1 MDPDERPSKVRK
13 IERVEGAGPDVEA
26 NTPLLTKATPPSLQQ
41 DSIPPASETK
51 GTAHVSVPPLNS
63 EFSDDDDSDAR
74 FQTSELST
82 ASQNNQASSLESTT
96 QATNGEPG
104 KPMSKNQLKK
114 QRKREAWEAGRPKRK
129 EKRKQ
134 KLLDRKQRK
143 REARDE
149 VTHLEQSQDGKDGET
164 QGDQAQQQQ
173 QTALGRRA
181 LGPRQHT
188 LLPVTIIIDCG
199 FDNLMTEKERISL
212 GSQVTRSYSD
222 NSRAPFQTHLVIS
235 SWGGLLK
242 DRFDTILAK
251 NYLNWRG
258 VTFDRGNF
266 AAAADKAREV
276 MSGRSGGLLKGIFKS
291 TAMEDDEELK
301 QTSGPGESESPAT
314 EKTGHPSDPAQPD
327 PGTAQTSETRTPE
340 TKSASSAPHDPSEPL
355 PISPRQQELQDQGEV
370 IYLTSDSDYTLT
382 TLKPYSTY
390 IVGGLV
396 DKNRHKGI
404 CYRTALKH
412 NIKTA
417 KLPIGEYMEMTSRKV
432 LATNHVVEIMVR
444 FLECG
449 DWGESFMQVI
459 PKRKGGKLRNVSDD
473 ANAQVDDDGDD
484 NDEDGDVDVDVD
496 VDEDVDV
503 DDQDHAN

>member
-1 MDPDERPSKVRK
+1 MDLDERPSKLRK
-13 IERVEGAGPDVEA
+13 VGTAEGAGTDLEA
-26 NTPLLTKATPPSLQQ
+26 DAPLLTKVMPPSETQEA
-41 DSIPPASETK
+41 DHAPAAPLKSE
-51 GTAHVSVPPLNS
+51 P
-63 EFSDDDDSDAR
+63 SDDNDSDAR
-74 FQTSELST
+74 RQKSDS
-82 ASQNNQASSLESTT
+82 AKNNGTPLA
-96 QATNGEPG
+96 NGEPD

-114 QRKREAWEAGRPKRK
+114 QRKREAWEAGRPARK

-134 KLLDRKQRK
+134 KLLHRKQRK

-149 VTHLEQSQDGKDGET
+149 VSHLEQSQGGGDSEV

-173 QTALGRRA
+173 QQDQLSRRAHGRR
-181 LGPRQHT
+181 QHVV
-188 LLPVTIIIDCG
+188 LPVTIIIDCG
-199 FDNLMTEKERISL
+199 FDDLMTEKERISL
-212 GSQVTRSYSD
+212 GSQLTRSYSD
-222 NSRAPFQTHLVIS
+222 NSRAQLQTNLVIS

-242 DRFDTILAK
+242 ERFDTILSK

-258 VTFDRGNF
+258 VTFDPENF
-266 AAAADKAREV
+266 AVAAEKAKET
-276 MSGRSGGLLKGIFKS
+276 MKGSSGGVLKGIFES
-291 TAMEDDEELK
+291 LAAEADEEPK
-301 QTSGPGESESPAT
+301 QNNGSGESDPPPT
-314 EKTGHPSDPAQPD
+314 EKSDHPSYSAQPD
-327 PGTAQTSETRTPE
+327 PALAQPTPHE
-340 TKSASSAPHDPSEPL
+340 ATEPQS
-355 PISPRQQELQDQGEV
+355 ISPARQRELQEQGEIV
-370 IYLTSDSDYTLT
+370 YLTSDSDYTLT

-459 PKRKGGKLRNVSDD
+459 PKRKGGKLRSVSED
-473 ANAQVDDDGDD
+473 AKVQGVEDGDD
-484 NDEDGDVDVDVD
+484 DDEQRNGDDGEDDDES
-496 VDEDVDV
+496 VDEE
-503 DDQDHAN
+503 DHAN